1 MSWARL
7 KQLASMPWPGKKKC
21 PDGLSEFH
29 AVVGPT
35 EVLELVRIAK
45 SAVSDEDL
53 QELGRLLE
61 ELTAYVKVVPDE
73 NGASRSVS
81 RTELVLRTRQLR
93 SLIGI

>member
-1 MSWARL
+1 MH
-7 KQLASMPWPGKKKC
+7 WPGKKKC
-21 PDGLSEFH
+21 PGGLAEFH
-29 AVVGPT
+29 SVVGPAA
-35 EVLELVRIAK
+35 VLELVRTAR

-73 NGASRSVS
+73 TGAARSTS
-81 RTELVLRTRQLR
+81 RTELVLRARQLR